1 MCRNDYKTDSQSYD
15 NLEEI
20 MILVLAILGLAAV
33 GLSRLLEDVTEL
45 SSVSEKKEKQT
56 ISELAEEED
65 E

>member
-1 MCRNDYKTDSQSYD
+1 
-15 NLEEI
+15 